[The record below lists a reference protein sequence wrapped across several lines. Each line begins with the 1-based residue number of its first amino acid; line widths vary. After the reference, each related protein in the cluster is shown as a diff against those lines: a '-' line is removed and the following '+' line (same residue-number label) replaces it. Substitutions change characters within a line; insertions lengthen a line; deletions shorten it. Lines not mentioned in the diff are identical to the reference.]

1 MRIDGLWEG
10 RPDMGRPA
18 QRITDMFEI
27 DGEEDI
33 VYHYDTWAFIEV
45 PGTGYEWRVLYHDD
59 AGPYVLLHSK
69 YELPKRS
76 E

>member
-1 MRIDGLWEG
+1 MKIDGLFEG

-27 DGEEDI
+27 DDEEDI

-45 PGTGYEWRVLYHDD
+45 PGTGHEWRVLYHDD